1 MEKRC
6 QVVIVGGGPV
16 GAGLALDLG
25 LRGISCVL
33 IERRKTLQNIPKGQ
47 NLTQRTAE
55 HFWFWGVADDI
66 RNNLAMPKGY
76 PIGEVTAYGDLM
88 GEFWHATAGREVVR
102 PYYHQDNL
110 RIPQYRV
117 EEVLRAKLATL
128 PNVEMLMGYMATSI
142 TQDENGARVELE

>member
-33 IERRKTLQNIPKGQ
+33 IERRKTLQHIPKGQ

-55 HFWFWGVADDI
+55 HFWFWGVEDD
-66 RNNLAMPKGY
+66 
-76 PIGEVTAYGDLM
+76 
-88 GEFWHATAGREVVR
+88 VR
-102 PYYHQDNL
+102 CIERFQSPCPL
-110 RIPQYRV
+110 SS
-117 EEVLRAKLATL
+117 
-128 PNVEMLMGYMATSI
+128 TS
-142 TQDENGARVELE
+142 DGW